1 LSEPLAEPAGD
12 PLDRD
17 RADELQGGYSRRTV
31 VWISLLCGLSFAAA
45 VFFIAFGE
53 ELEGPSNPHAN
64 TFSKSALGHQGLAG
78 LLDALGLGTV
88 SRRGRGGA
96 MPGPRRPLV
105 LAEPDLALLAA
116 GASRLDALARE
127 AAEAGAPLVV
137 VLPKWRGEP
146 RPGRPEWIGE
156 AHPLPVEALG
166 QVFDSLGATELA
178 DLEVLRSAAGP
189 RRCSASWTAGGG
201 DADLRVDLEPAQ
213 LLPAGSGF
221 EAVVSCRGGL
231 LVARRTLSPS
241 GAELFVVADPDL
253 LNNHGLGR
261 ADHAAL
267 VHGLFSRRLGAS
279 GVIFD
284 ETIHGFRRPSG
295 LIAEA
300 FRFPLVLAVLQGF
313 TLSGLVLWAGM
324 GRFGKP
330 LPARRGLRPGKE
342 ILIENTAKLLEGGGH
357 AAEALERYFRQTL
370 RAVAARYFLAPDLPE
385 GETIARLQ
393 PLSKGKGLP
402 LDLAAV
408 AGRIRSLP
416 RDRRSAEA
424 AVGIAG
430 SLYRWRQE
438 MTSHVDRKSP

>member
-1 LSEPLAEPAGD
+1 MSEPAAEP
-12 PLDRD
+12 LERD
-17 RADELQGGYSRRTV
+17 RGEELPGGYSRRTV
-31 VWISLLCGLSFAAA
+31 VWISLLSGLSFAAA

-64 TFSKSALGHQGLAG
+64 TFSKSALGHQGLAE
-78 LLDALGLGTV
+78 LLEALGLGTV

-96 MPGPRRPLV
+96 APGPHRPLV
-105 LAEPDLALLAA
+105 LAEPDVVLLAD
-116 GASRLDALARE
+116 GSSRLDAFARE
-127 AAEAGAPLVV
+127 AAEAGAPLVL
-137 VLPKWRGEP
+137 VLPKWAGEP

-156 AHPLPVEALG
+156 ARPLSADALG
-166 QVFDSLGATELA
+166 QVFESLGAAELA
-178 DLEVLRSAAGP
+178 GIEVLRSAAGP
-189 RRCSASWTAGGG
+189 LRCSASWEGAAG
-201 DADLRVDLEPAQ
+201 DRADLRIDLEPAQ
-213 LLPAGSGF
+213 LLPAGAGL
-221 EAVVSCRGGL
+221 EPVVSCPGGL
-231 LVARRTLSPS
+231 LVARRTLAPS
-241 GAELFVVADPDL
+241 GVELFVVSDPDL
-253 LNNHGLGR
+253 LNNHGLGQ

-267 VHGLFSRRLGAS
+267 VHGLLSRRIGAS

-313 TLSGLVLWAGM
+313 ALTALVLWAGM

-330 LPARRGLRPGKE
+330 LPARRGVRPGKE

-357 AAEALERYFRQTL
+357 AAEALEHYFRQSL
-370 RAVAARYFLAPDLPE
+370 RAVAALYFLPPDLPE

-393 PLSKGKGLP
+393 PLSKGRGLP

-430 SLYRWRQE
+430 PLYRWRQE